1 MVYSLNMATT
11 EETLASLIKDAITEV
26 KSTKDRAT
34 IVLST
39 NGSFL
44 DVLYS
49 TAGNSFLPMIKIYL
63 NIPKGK
69 SINGITAKSWDY
81 REVMAEIETRETNDN
96 RIDEVSLGA
105 ARAVISGKRA
115 VFKKNFGFR
124 RVKHGPTD
132 F

>member
-63 NIPKGK
+63 DIPKGK

-81 REVMAEIETRETNDN
+81 REIMAEIEVRETSADK
-96 RIDEVSLGA
+96 IDDVSLGA

>member
-1 MVYSLNMATT
+1 MATT

-26 KSTKDRAT
+26 KRTKDRAT
-34 IVLST
+34 IVLSS

-49 TAGNSFLPMIKIYL
+49 THETHGFVPMIKIYL
-63 NIPKGK
+63 NIPQGK

-81 REVMAEIETRETNDN
+81 REVMAEIEVRETSADK
-96 RIDEVSLGA
+96 IDGVSLGA
-105 ARAVISGKRA
+105 ARAVMSGKRA
-115 VFKKNFGFR
+115 VFKENFGFR
-124 RVKHGPTD
+124 RVKHGPMD